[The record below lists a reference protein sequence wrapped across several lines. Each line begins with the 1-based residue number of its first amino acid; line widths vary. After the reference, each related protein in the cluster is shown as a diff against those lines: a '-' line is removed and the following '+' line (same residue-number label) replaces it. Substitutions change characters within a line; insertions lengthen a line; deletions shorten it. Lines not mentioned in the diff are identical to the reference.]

1 MYHYSRLAGLLVR
14 IRKVTPSLFFTV
26 GVCVG
31 QGAAWFISL
40 PLVVGLAMA
49 LGFTIALTRV
59 GGRGGLVGCV
69 VGLVTAGWGVA
80 THYPPAAGA
89 DVQLLVQIDEVPRRR
104 VPGEVVFVGRDILG
118 ERGAMI
124 RCRGVDLPWRA
135 LSSVSRGDIVWVRGP
150 LQGVSRPL
158 NPFSWDGWLWR
169 RGISSEMK
177 VLFSSQPLHRST
189 TLFDKIRERTIAA
202 VSSATHE
209 HRGGSLFL
217 SMALGVRDVLSPPV
231 ETLFMTLGLS
241 HLLVVSGYQVS
252 LVFAVVFSILSGFGG
267 ALRASIGARNGA
279 IAASLLFSAA
289 YVFAIG
295 AEMSSVRALVAAV
308 CVCVSLTLNR
318 RHGFAQRL
326 VVTLLCMHIVWPWA
340 IFELGVVLTFAALI
354 GIGIGS
360 LLGAG
365 SRLRSLVWVTISVW
379 SLTSL
384 VTVIWN
390 GSLSL
395 SGLLLNLA
403 LAAPWSIINCTV
415 GVAGLALTL
424 LGIPGG
430 ALVLQVVG
438 GANEM
443 IVTSLFWIHGVV
455 GSSTEISSFSRLLIA
470 GVLCVVSGVII
481 SVATRGYRAV
491 RLRAMTRGIQGYG
504 DSSIR

>member
-1 MYHYSRLAGLLVR
+1 MYHCSRLAGLLVR
-14 IRKVTPSLFFTV
+14 IRTITPSLFFTV
-26 GVCVG
+26 GLCAG
-31 QGAAWFISL
+31 QGVAWFIFL
-40 PLVVGLAMA
+40 PILTGLVVV
-49 LGFTIALTRV
+49 LGSVIALTTMAR
-59 GGRGGLVGCV
+59 RGVLVGFV
-69 VGLVTAGWGVA
+69 VGLVTAGWAVA
-80 THYPPAAGA
+80 THPPPLAGVDA
-89 DVQLLVQIDEVPRRR
+89 QLLLQVDEVPRRR
-104 VPGEVVFVGRDILG
+104 VPGEVVFVGRDLLG
-118 ERGAMI
+118 GRGSLI
-124 RCRGVDLPWRA
+124 RCRAVDLPWRA
-135 LSSVSRGDIVWVRGP
+135 LSAVSRGDIVWVRGS
-150 LQGVSRPL
+150 LQGVSRPV

-169 RGISSEMK
+169 RGISGEMK
-177 VLFSSQPLHRST
+177 VLFASQPLHRST

-202 VSSATHE
+202 VFSATHE
-209 HRGGSLFL
+209 HRGGALFL

-231 ETLFMTLGLS
+231 ESLFMTLGLS

-279 IAASLLFSAA
+279 IAASLLFSAV

-318 RHGFAQRL
+318 RHGFGQRL

-360 LLGAG
+360 LLGG
-365 SRLRSLVWVTISVW
+365 GNRLRSLVWVTISVW

-384 VTVIWN
+384 VTVIWS

-403 LAAPWSIINCTV
+403 LATPWSIINCTV

-430 ALVLQVVG
+430 AHVLKFVG
-438 GANEM
+438 SANET
-443 IVTSLFWIHGVV
+443 IVASLFWIQGVV

-470 GVLCVVSGVII
+470 GLLGVVSGVII
-481 SVATRGYRAV
+481 SVATRRYRAV
-491 RLRAMTRGIQGYG
+491 KLRAMTRGIQATVV
-504 DSSIR
+504 R

>member
-1 MYHYSRLAGLLVR
+1 MYHCSRLAGLLVR
-14 IRKVTPSLFFTV
+14 IRTITPSLFFTV
-26 GVCVG
+26 GVCAG
-31 QGAAWFISL
+31 QGVAWFISL
-40 PLVVGLAMA
+40 PLLIGLMVV
-49 LGFTIALTRV
+49 LGSFIALTTIAR
-59 GGRGGLVGCV
+59 RGILVGFV
-69 VGLVTAGWGVA
+69 VGLVTAGWVVA
-80 THYPPAAGA
+80 THAPPSAGA
-89 DVQLLVQIDEVPRRR
+89 DVQLLLQIDEVPRRR

-118 ERGAMI
+118 ERGALI
-124 RCRGVDLPWRA
+124 RCRAVDLPWRA
-135 LSSVSRGDIVWVRGP
+135 LSSVNRGDIVWVRGS
-150 LQGVSRPL
+150 LQGVSRPF

-169 RGISSEMK
+169 RGISGEMK
-177 VLFSSQPLHRST
+177 VLFASQPLHRST
-189 TLFDKIRERTIAA
+189 TLFDKIRERTIAE
-202 VSSATHE
+202 VSSVTHDE
-209 HRGGSLFL
+209 RGGSLFL

-231 ETLFMTLGLS
+231 EHLFMTLGLS

-267 ALRASIGARNGA
+267 ALRASILARNAA

-308 CVCVSLTLNR
+308 CVCISLILNR

-340 IFELGVVLTFAALI
+340 IFELGVVLTFAALT

-360 LLGAG
+360 LLGGG
-365 SRLRSLVWVTISVW
+365 SRWRSLVWVTISVW

-403 LAAPWSIINCTV
+403 LATPWSIINCTV
-415 GVAGLALTL
+415 GVAGLGLTL

-430 ALVLQVVG
+430 GLVLRCVG
-438 GANEM
+438 RANET
-443 IVTSLFWIHGVV
+443 IVTSLFWIQDVV
-455 GSSTEISSFSRLLIA
+455 GSATEISALSRLLIA
-470 GVLCVVSGVII
+470 GVLCVVSGVIM
-481 SVATRGYRAV
+481 SVATRRYRAV
-491 RLRAMTRGIQGYG
+491 KLRAMTRGIQAT
-504 DSSIR
+504 IVR